1 VLGFGCHH
9 REPRSGGVCD
19 GSRGGGAVAV
29 DCILTAMT
37 LVPPLASGVSELGT
51 ESAFEVLARARA
63 LEREGVDV
71 VHLEIGE
78 PDFPTPA
85 HVIAAAEAA
94 MRRGETGYC
103 PAPGIPELRAAAAD
117 YLGTPRGIAIAPEE
131 VLIATGAKPFL
142 FFTIL
147 ACVGAGDEVLYP
159 DPGFPI
165 YRSAI
170 AWTGATPVPLPLRAS
185 ANFAV
190 DPDELASLLSP
201 RTRLVILNS
210 PNNPT
215 GAVMSAEELEA
226 VAQVLEGTDAWILAD
241 EVYAKILYD
250 VASPSLASFPHL
262 RERIVLIDSC
272 SKTFAMTGWRC
283 GFAAVPEPLRDPL
296 TRFFI
301 NSTSCVPPFVQRAAI
316 AALTGPTDAVDEM
329 VATFRARRDVVVAG
343 LNALPGVSCPT
354 PQGAFYAFCDVSGTG
369 FTGAD
374 LAERLLV
381 EQGVAVL
388 AGSAFGEH
396 ADHHLR
402 ISYAAALPRL
412 EAGLQRFGELLA

>member
-1 VLGFGCHH
+1 V
-9 REPRSGGVCD
+9 SG
-19 GSRGGGAVAV
+19 
-29 DCILTAMT
+29 
-37 LVPPLASGVSELGT
+37 LGT

-103 PAPGIPELRAAAAD
+103 PAPGIPELRAAAAE
-117 YLGTPRGIAIAPEE
+117 YLAAPRDLAIPPEE

-165 YRSAI
+165 YRSAV
-170 AWTGATPVPLPLRAS
+170 AWAGGTPVPMPLRAR
-185 ANFAV
+185 AGFAV
-190 DPDELASLLSP
+190 DPDELAALITP

-215 GAVMSAEELEA
+215 GAVMSADECSA
-226 VAQVLEGTDAWILAD
+226 VAAVLATTDAWILAD

-250 VASPSLASFPHL
+250 VAAPSLASVPSL
-262 RERIVLIDSC
+262 QERIVLVDSC

-283 GFAAVPEPLRDPL
+283 GFAAVPGPLREPL

-301 NSTSCVPPFVQRAAI
+301 NSTSCVPPFVQRAAV

-329 VATFRARRDVVVAG
+329 VATFRMRRDAVVAR
-343 LNALPGVSCPT
+343 LNELPGVSCPT

-369 FTGAD
+369 HTGAK

-396 ADHHLR
+396 ADDHLR
-402 ISYAAALPRL
+402 ISYAAALPRI
-412 EAGLQRFGELLA
+412 ETGLQRFGELLA

>member
-1 VLGFGCHH
+1 M
-9 REPRSGGVCD
+9 SG
-19 GSRGGGAVAV
+19 
-29 DCILTAMT
+29 
-37 LVPPLASGVSELGT
+37 LGT

-63 LEREGVDV
+63 LERAGVDV

-103 PAPGIPELRAAAAD
+103 PAPGIPELRAAAAE
-117 YLGTPRGIAIAPEE
+117 YLAAPRALAIDPEE

-170 AWTGATPVPLPLRAS
+170 AWAGGTPVPVPLRAR
-185 ANFAV
+185 AGFAI
-190 DPDELASLLSP
+190 DPEELGALITP

-215 GAVMSAEELEA
+215 GAVMSADELSA
-226 VAQVLEGTDAWILAD
+226 VAAVLQTTDAWILAD
-241 EVYAKILYD
+241 EVYARILYD
-250 VASPSLASFPHL
+250 VAAPSLASVASL
-262 RERIVLIDSC
+262 RERSVLVDSC

-283 GFAAVPEPLRDPL
+283 GFAAVPAPLREPL

-301 NSTSCVPPFVQRAAI
+301 NSTSCVPPFVQRGAV
-316 AALTGPTDAVDEM
+316 AALTGPMDEVHAMVD
-329 VATFRARRDVVVAG
+329 TFRTRRDAAVAR
-343 LNALPGVSCPT
+343 LNELPGVTCRT

-369 FTGAD
+369 HTGAQ

-388 AGSAFGEH
+388 AGSAFGAH
-396 ADHHLR
+396 ADDHLR
-402 ISYAAALPRL
+402 ISYAAALPRI
-412 EAGLQRFGELLA
+412 EAGLQRFEELLA

>member
-1 VLGFGCHH
+1 
-9 REPRSGGVCD
+9 
-19 GSRGGGAVAV
+19 V
-29 DCILTAMT
+29 DCILTTMT
-37 LVPPLASGVSELGT
+37 LERTLAPGVSGLGT

-103 PAPGIPELRAAAAD
+103 PAPGIPELRAAAAE
-117 YLGTPRGIAIAPEE
+117 YLAAPRGLAIAPEE

-165 YRSAI
+165 YGSAI
-170 AWTGATPVPLPLRAS
+170 AWAGGTPVPVPLRAR
-185 ANFAV
+185 AGFAI
-190 DPDELASLLSP
+190 DPDELAALVSA

-215 GAVMSAEELEA
+215 GAVMSADELSA
-226 VAQVLEGTDAWILAD
+226 VAAVLQTTDAWILAD

-250 VASPSLASFPHL
+250 VAAPSLASVPSL

-283 GFAAVPEPLRDPL
+283 GFAAVPAPLREPL

-301 NSTSCVPPFVQRAAI
+301 NSTSCVPPFVQRAAV
-316 AALTGPTDAVDEM
+316 AALTGEMTAVEEM
-329 VATFRARRDVVVAG
+329 VATFRRRRDVVVPR
-343 LNALPGVSCPT
+343 LNALPGISCPT
-354 PQGAFYAFCDVSGTG
+354 PQGAFYAFCDVSETG
-369 FTGAD
+369 LTGAE

-381 EQGVAVL
+381 QQGVAVL

-396 ADHHLR
+396 ADDHLR
-402 ISYAAALPRL
+402 ISYAAALPRI
-412 EAGLQRFGELLA
+412 EAGLQRFQELLA

>member
-1 VLGFGCHH
+1 
-9 REPRSGGVCD
+9 
-19 GSRGGGAVAV
+19 
-29 DCILTAMT
+29 MT
-37 LVPPLASGVSELGT
+37 LDRPHAALASGVSELGT

-78 PDFPTPA
+78 PDFPTPP

-103 PAPGIPELRAAAAD
+103 PAPGIPELRAAAAE
-117 YLGTPRGIAIAPEE
+117 YLAAPRGMAIAPEE

-142 FFTIL
+142 FFTVL

-170 AWTGATPVPLPLRAS
+170 AWAGGTPVPLPLRAP
-185 ANFAV
+185 AGFAI
-190 DPDELASLLSP
+190 DPDELATLVTP

-215 GAVMSAEELEA
+215 GAVMSADELSA
-226 VAQVLEGTDAWILAD
+226 VAAVLETTDAWILAD

-250 VASPSLASFPHL
+250 VGAPSLASVPSL
-262 RERIVLIDSC
+262 RERLVLIDSC

-283 GFAAVPEPLRDPL
+283 GFAAVPEPLREPL

-301 NSTSCVPPFVQRAAI
+301 NSTSCVPPFVQRAAV

-329 VATFRARRDVVVAG
+329 VATFRTRRDVVVSR
-343 LNALPGVSCPT
+343 LNALPGISCPT
-354 PQGAFYAFCDVSGTG
+354 PQGAFYAFCDVSETG
-369 FTGAD
+369 LTGAE

-381 EQGVAVL
+381 QQGVAVL
-388 AGSAFGEH
+388 AGSAFGAH
-396 ADHHLR
+396 ADDHLR
-402 ISYAAALPRL
+402 ISYAAALPRI
-412 EAGLQRFGELLA
+412 ETGLARFEELLA

>member
-1 VLGFGCHH
+1 
-9 REPRSGGVCD
+9 
-19 GSRGGGAVAV
+19 
-29 DCILTAMT
+29 
-37 LVPPLASGVSELGT
+37 VSELGT

-63 LEREGVDV
+63 LERAGVDI

-78 PDFPTPA
+78 PDFPTPP

-103 PAPGIPELRAAAAD
+103 PAPGIPELRAAAAE
-117 YLGTPRGIAIAPEE
+117 YLAFPRGLTIAPEE

-147 ACVGAGDEVLYP
+147 ACAGAGDEVLYP

-170 AWTGATPVPLPLRAS
+170 AWAGATPVPLPLHARAD
-185 ANFAV
+185 FAI
-190 DPDELASLLSP
+190 DPDELATLVTP

-215 GAVMSAEELEA
+215 GAVMSAGELSAVAAVLEA
-226 VAQVLEGTDAWILAD
+226 TDAWILAD

-250 VASPSLASFPHL
+250 VTAPSLASVRSL

-283 GFAAVPEPLRDPL
+283 GFAAVPEPLREPL

-301 NSTSCVPPFVQRAAI
+301 NSTSCVPPFVQRAAV

-329 VATFRARRDVVVAG
+329 VATFRTRRDVVVSR
-343 LNALPGVSCPT
+343 LNALPGVSCVT
-354 PQGAFYAFCDVSGTG
+354 PQGAFYAFCNVSETG
-369 FTGAD
+369 LSGSE

-388 AGSAFGEH
+388 AGSAFGTH
-396 ADHHLR
+396 ADDHLR
-402 ISYAAALPRL
+402 ISYAAALPRI
-412 EAGLQRFGELLA
+412 EAGLQRFEELLA

>member
-1 VLGFGCHH
+1 
-9 REPRSGGVCD
+9 
-19 GSRGGGAVAV
+19 
-29 DCILTAMT
+29 MT
-37 LVPPLASGVSELGT
+37 LDRPHAGLAPGVSELGT

-78 PDFPTPA
+78 PDFPTPP

-103 PAPGIPELRAAAAD
+103 PAPGIPELRAAAAE
-117 YLGTPRGIAIAPEE
+117 YLAAPRGLAIAPEE

-147 ACVGAGDEVLYP
+147 ACVAAGDEVLYP

-170 AWTGATPVPLPLRAS
+170 AWAGATPVALPLRAR
-185 ANFAV
+185 AGFAV
-190 DPDELASLLSP
+190 DPDELATLVTP

-215 GAVMSAEELEA
+215 GAVMSAGELSAVAAVLEA
-226 VAQVLEGTDAWILAD
+226 TDAWILAD
-241 EVYAKILYD
+241 EVYAKILYE
-250 VASPSLASFPHL
+250 AAAPSLASVPSL
-262 RERIVLIDSC
+262 RERIILIDSC

-283 GFAAVPEPLRDPL
+283 GFAAVPEALREPL

-301 NSTSCVPPFVQRAAI
+301 NSTSCVPPFVQRAAV

-329 VATFRARRDVVVAG
+329 VATFRTRRDVVVSR
-343 LNALPGVSCPT
+343 LNALPGVRCAT
-354 PQGAFYAFCDVSGTG
+354 PQGAFYAFCDVSQTG
-369 FTGAD
+369 FTGAE

-388 AGSAFGEH
+388 AGSAFGTH
-396 ADHHLR
+396 ADDHLR
-402 ISYAAALPRL
+402 ISYAAALPRI
-412 EAGLQRFGELLA
+412 EAGLQRFAELLA

>member
-1 VLGFGCHH
+1 
-9 REPRSGGVCD
+9 
-19 GSRGGGAVAV
+19 
-29 DCILTAMT
+29 MT
-37 LVPPLASGVSELGT
+37 LDRSHPPLASGVSELGT

-63 LEREGVDV
+63 LERAGVDV

-103 PAPGIPELRAAAAD
+103 PAPGIPELRAAAAE
-117 YLGTPRGIAIAPEE
+117 YLAAPRGLTIAPEE

-170 AWTGATPVPLPLRAS
+170 AWAGGTPVPVPLRAR
-185 ANFAV
+185 AGFAV
-190 DPDELASLLSP
+190 DPDELASLVSP

-215 GAVMSAEELEA
+215 GAVMSAEELDA
-226 VAQVLEGTDAWILAD
+226 VAQVLERTDAWILAD

-250 VASPSLASFPHL
+250 VASPSLASFPQL

-283 GFAAVPEPLRDPL
+283 GFAAVPEPLRHPL

-301 NSTSCVPPFVQRAAI
+301 NSTSCVPPFVQRAAV

-329 VATFRARRDVVVAG
+329 VATFRARRDVVVAR
-343 LNALPGVSCPT
+343 LNALPGVSCRT

-396 ADHHLR
+396 ADDHLR
-402 ISYAAALPRL
+402 ISYAAALPRI

>member
-1 VLGFGCHH
+1 
-9 REPRSGGVCD
+9 
-19 GSRGGGAVAV
+19 
-29 DCILTAMT
+29 MT
-37 LVPPLASGVSELGT
+37 LDRSLAPGVSGLGT

-78 PDFPTPA
+78 PDFPTPE
-85 HVIAAAEAA
+85 HVVAAAEAA

-117 YLGTPRGIAIAPEE
+117 YLGAPRGLAIAPEE

-142 FFTIL
+142 FFTVL

-170 AWTGATPVPLPLRAS
+170 AWAGGTPVPLPLRAQ
-185 ANFAV
+185 AGFAV
-190 DPDELASLLSP
+190 DPDELASLISP

-215 GAVMSAEELEA
+215 GAVMSAAELSA
-226 VAQVLEGTDAWILAD
+226 VAEALQRSDAWILAD

-250 VASPSLASFPHL
+250 VAAPSLAAVASL
-262 RERIVLIDSC
+262 RERIVLVDSC

-283 GFAAVPEPLRDPL
+283 GFAAVPAPLREPL

-301 NSTSCVPPFVQRAAI
+301 NSTSCVPPFVQRGAV
-316 AALTGPTDAVDEM
+316 AALTGPMDDVARM
-329 VATFRARRDVVVAG
+329 VATFRTRRDAVVDG
-343 LNALPGVSCPT
+343 LNALPGVVCRS

-369 FTGAD
+369 LSGAQ

-396 ADHHLR
+396 AEHHLR
-402 ISYAAALPRL
+402 ISYAAALPRIEL
-412 EAGLQRFGELLA
+412 GLRRFGELLANTQVRNAT

>member
-1 VLGFGCHH
+1 
-9 REPRSGGVCD
+9 
-19 GSRGGGAVAV
+19 
-29 DCILTAMT
+29 MT
-37 LVPPLASGVSELGT
+37 LDRSHPPLASGVSELGT

-63 LEREGVDV
+63 LERAGVDV

-103 PAPGIPELRAAAAD
+103 PAPGIPELRAAAAE
-117 YLGTPRGIAIAPEE
+117 YLAAPRGLTIAPEE

-170 AWTGATPVPLPLRAS
+170 AWAGGTPVPVPLRAR
-185 ANFAV
+185 AGFAV
-190 DPDELASLLSP
+190 DPDELASLVSP

-215 GAVMSAEELEA
+215 GAVMSAEELDA
-226 VAQVLEGTDAWILAD
+226 VAQVLERTDAWILAD

-250 VASPSLASFPHL
+250 VASPSLASFPQL

-301 NSTSCVPPFVQRAAI
+301 NSTSCVPPFVQRAAV

-329 VATFRARRDVVVAG
+329 VATFRARRDVVVAR
-343 LNALPGVSCPT
+343 LNALPGVSCRT

-396 ADHHLR
+396 ADDHLR
-402 ISYAAALPRL
+402 ISYAAALPRI

>member
-1 VLGFGCHH
+1 
-9 REPRSGGVCD
+9 
-19 GSRGGGAVAV
+19 
-29 DCILTAMT
+29 MT

-103 PAPGIPELRAAAAD
+103 PAPGIPELRTAAAE
-117 YLGTPRGIAIAPEE
+117 YLAAPRGLTIAPEE

-147 ACVGAGDEVLYP
+147 ACVGTGDEVLYP

-170 AWTGATPVPLPLRAS
+170 AWAGATPVPLPLRAS
-185 ANFAV
+185 ANFAI

-250 VASPSLASFPHL
+250 VASPSLASFPQL

-283 GFAAVPEPLRDPL
+283 GFAAVPEPLREPL

-301 NSTSCVPPFVQRAAI
+301 NSTSCVPPFVQRAAV

-329 VATFRARRDVVVAG
+329 VATFRSRRDVVIAR
-343 LNALPGVSCPT
+343 LNALPGVSCRT

-369 FTGAD
+369 FTGAA

-396 ADHHLR
+396 ADDHLR
-402 ISYAAALPRL
+402 ISYAAALPRI
-412 EAGLQRFGELLA
+412 EAGLQRFGELLT

>member
-1 VLGFGCHH
+1 
-9 REPRSGGVCD
+9 
-19 GSRGGGAVAV
+19 
-29 DCILTAMT
+29 MT
-37 LVPPLASGVSELGT
+37 LDRPHAMLAPRVSELGT
-51 ESAFEVLARARA
+51 ESAFEVLARARG
-63 LEREGVDV
+63 LERDGVDV

-78 PDFPTPA
+78 PDFPTPP

-103 PAPGIPELRAAAAD
+103 PAPGIPELRAAAAE
-117 YLGTPRGIAIAPEE
+117 YLAAPRDLAIAPEE

-147 ACVGAGDEVLYP
+147 ACAGAGDEVLYP

-170 AWTGATPVPLPLRAS
+170 AWAGGTPVPVPLRAR
-185 ANFAV
+185 AGFAI
-190 DPDELASLLSP
+190 DPDELATLITP

-215 GAVMSAEELEA
+215 GAVMSIDELSA
-226 VAQVLEGTDAWILAD
+226 VAAVLETTDAWILTD

-250 VASPSLASFPHL
+250 VAAPSLASVPSL
-262 RERIVLIDSC
+262 RERIILIDSC

-283 GFAAVPEPLRDPL
+283 GFAAVPEPLREPL

-301 NSTSCVPPFVQRAAI
+301 NSTSCVPPFVQRAAV
-316 AALTGPTDAVDEM
+316 AALTGPTGAVDEM
-329 VATFRARRDVVVAG
+329 VATFRTRRDVVVSR
-343 LNALPGVSCPT
+343 LNALPGVSCRT

-369 FTGAD
+369 FTGAQ

-396 ADHHLR
+396 ADDHLR
-402 ISYAAALPRL
+402 ISYAAALPRI
-412 EAGLQRFGELLA
+412 EAGLQRFEELLA

>member
-1 VLGFGCHH
+1 
-9 REPRSGGVCD
+9 
-19 GSRGGGAVAV
+19 
-29 DCILTAMT
+29 MT
-37 LVPPLASGVSELGT
+37 LDRSHPPLASGVSELGT

-63 LEREGVDV
+63 LERAGVDV

-103 PAPGIPELRAAAAD
+103 PAPGIPELRAAAAE
-117 YLGTPRGIAIAPEE
+117 YLAAPRGLTIAPEE
-131 VLIATGAKPFL
+131 VLIAAGAKPFL

-170 AWTGATPVPLPLRAS
+170 AWAGGTPVPVPLRAR
-185 ANFAV
+185 AGFAV
-190 DPDELASLLSP
+190 DPDELASLVSP

-215 GAVMSAEELEA
+215 GAVMSAEELDA
-226 VAQVLEGTDAWILAD
+226 VAQVLERTDAWILAD

-250 VASPSLASFPHL
+250 VASPSLASFPQL

-301 NSTSCVPPFVQRAAI
+301 NSTSCVPPFVQRAAV

-329 VATFRARRDVVVAG
+329 VATFRARRDVVVAR
-343 LNALPGVSCPT
+343 LNALPGVSCRT

-396 ADHHLR
+396 ADDHLR
-402 ISYAAALPRL
+402 ISYAAALPRI

>member
-1 VLGFGCHH
+1 
-9 REPRSGGVCD
+9 
-19 GSRGGGAVAV
+19 
-29 DCILTAMT
+29 MT
-37 LVPPLASGVSELGT
+37 LDRPHPALAAGVSELGT

-78 PDFPTPA
+78 PDFPTPS

-103 PAPGIPELRAAAAD
+103 PAPGIPELRAAAAE
-117 YLGTPRGIAIAPEE
+117 YLAAPRGLEIAPDE

-147 ACVGAGDEVLYP
+147 ACAGAGDEVLYP

-170 AWTGATPVPLPLRAS
+170 AWAGATPVALPLRAP
-185 ANFAV
+185 AGFAI
-190 DPDELASLLSP
+190 DPDELAALITP

-215 GAVMSAEELEA
+215 GAVMSADELSAVAAVLEA
-226 VAQVLEGTDAWILAD
+226 TDAWILAD

-250 VASPSLASFPHL
+250 VAALSLASVPSL
-262 RERIVLIDSC
+262 RERIVLVDSC

-283 GFAAVPEPLRDPL
+283 GFAAVPEPLREPL

-301 NSTSCVPPFVQRAAI
+301 NSTSCVPPFVQRAAV

-329 VATFRARRDVVVAG
+329 VATFRTRRDVIVAA
-343 LNALPGVSCPT
+343 LNALPGVSCLT
-354 PQGAFYAFCDVSGTG
+354 PQGAFYAFCDVSETG
-369 FTGAD
+369 LTGAE

-381 EQGVAVL
+381 RQGVAVL
-388 AGSAFGEH
+388 AGSAFGAH
-396 ADHHLR
+396 ADAHLR
-402 ISYAAALPRL
+402 ISYAAALPRI
-412 EAGLQRFGELLA
+412 ESGLARFAELLA

>member
-9 REPRSGGVCD
+9 LDAGSGGVRA
-19 GSRGGGAVAV
+19 GSRGGGTVAV

-78 PDFPTPA
+78 PDFPTPV

-103 PAPGIPELRAAAAD
+103 PAPGIPELRAAAAN
-117 YLGTPRGIAIAPEE
+117 YLAKPRGITIAPEE

-142 FFTIL
+142 FFGIL

-170 AWTGATPVPLPLRAS
+170 AWAGATPVALPLRAS
-185 ANFAV
+185 ANFAI

-215 GAVMSAEELEA
+215 GAVMSAEALEA
-226 VAQVLEGTDAWILAD
+226 VARVLEGTDAWILAD

-250 VASPSLASFPHL
+250 VASPSLASFPQL

-301 NSTSCVPPFVQRAAI
+301 NSTSCVPPFVQRGAV

-343 LNALPGVSCPT
+343 LDALPGVSCPT
-354 PQGAFYAFCDVSGTG
+354 PQGAFYAFCDVTATG
-369 FTGAD
+369 FTGAE

-388 AGSAFGEH
+388 AGSAFGVH
-396 ADHHLR
+396 ADGHLR

>member
-1 VLGFGCHH
+1 
-9 REPRSGGVCD
+9 
-19 GSRGGGAVAV
+19 
-29 DCILTAMT
+29 MT
-37 LVPPLASGVSELGT
+37 LDRSHSPLASGVSELGT

-63 LEREGVDV
+63 LERAGVDV

-103 PAPGIPELRAAAAD
+103 PAPGIPELRAAAAE
-117 YLGTPRGIAIAPEE
+117 YLAAPRGLTIAPEE

-170 AWTGATPVPLPLRAS
+170 AWAGGTPVPVPLRAR
-185 ANFAV
+185 AGFAV
-190 DPDELASLLSP
+190 DPDELASLVSP

-215 GAVMSAEELEA
+215 GAVMSAEELDA
-226 VAQVLEGTDAWILAD
+226 VAQVLERTDAWILAD

-250 VASPSLASFPHL
+250 VASPSLASFPQL

-301 NSTSCVPPFVQRAAI
+301 NSTSCVPPFVQRAAV

-329 VATFRARRDVVVAG
+329 VATFRARRDVVVAR
-343 LNALPGVSCPT
+343 LNALPGVSCRT

-396 ADHHLR
+396 ADDHLR
-402 ISYAAALPRL
+402 ISYAAALPRI

>member
-1 VLGFGCHH
+1 
-9 REPRSGGVCD
+9 
-19 GSRGGGAVAV
+19 
-29 DCILTAMT
+29 MT
-37 LVPPLASGVSELGT
+37 LDRPHAALAPGVSELGT

-63 LEREGVDV
+63 LEREGVDI

-78 PDFPTPA
+78 PDFPTPP

-103 PAPGIPELRAAAAD
+103 PAPGIPELRAAAAE
-117 YLGTPRGIAIAPEE
+117 YLAVPRGLTIAPEE

-147 ACVGAGDEVLYP
+147 ACAGAGDEVLYP

-170 AWTGATPVPLPLRAS
+170 AWAGATPVPLPLRAR
-185 ANFAV
+185 AGFAI
-190 DPDELASLLSP
+190 DPDELATLVTP

-215 GAVMSAEELEA
+215 GAVMSAGELSAVAAVLEA
-226 VAQVLEGTDAWILAD
+226 TDAWILAD

-250 VASPSLASFPHL
+250 AAAPSLASVASL

-283 GFAAVPEPLRDPL
+283 GFAAVPGALREPL

-316 AALTGPTDAVDEM
+316 AALTGPTDAVDDM
-329 VATFRARRDVVVAG
+329 VATFRTRRDVTVSR
-343 LNALPGVSCPT
+343 LNALPGVRCAT
-354 PQGAFYAFCDVSGTG
+354 PQGAFYAFCDVSETG
-369 FTGAD
+369 LSGAE

-381 EQGVAVL
+381 QQGVAVL
-388 AGSAFGEH
+388 AGSAFGVH
-396 ADHHLR
+396 ADDHLR
-402 ISYAAALPRL
+402 ISYAAALPRI
-412 EAGLQRFGELLA
+412 EAGLQRFAELLA

>member
-1 VLGFGCHH
+1 
-9 REPRSGGVCD
+9 
-19 GSRGGGAVAV
+19 
-29 DCILTAMT
+29 MT
-37 LVPPLASGVSELGT
+37 LVPPLAPGVSGLGT

-85 HVIAAAEAA
+85 HVITAAEVA

-103 PAPGIPELRAAAAD
+103 PAPGIPELRAAAAE
-117 YLGTPRGIAIAPEE
+117 YLGAPRERAIDPEE

-170 AWTGATPVPLPLRAS
+170 AWAGGTPVPVPLRAQ
-185 ANFAV
+185 AGFAI
-190 DPDELASLLSP
+190 DPEELAALITP

-215 GAVMSAEELEA
+215 GAVMSAGELSA
-226 VAQVLEGTDAWILAD
+226 VAAVLAD
-241 EVYAKILYD
+241 DGRLDSRRRGLRQDPLRRDGAEPRVGGVAARAD
-250 VASPSLASFPHL
+250 VL
-262 RERIVLIDSC
+262 VDSC

-283 GFAAVPEPLRDPL
+283 GFAAVPEPLREPL

-301 NSTSCVPPFVQRAAI
+301 NSTSCVPPFVQRAAV
-316 AALTGPTDAVDEM
+316 AALTGPTDAVDVM
-329 VATFRARRDVVVAG
+329 VDTFRTRRDAVVAR
-343 LNALPGVSCPT
+343 LNELPGVTCPT

-369 FTGAD
+369 HTGAQ

-396 ADHHLR
+396 ADDHLR
-402 ISYAAALPRL
+402 ISYAAALPRI
-412 EAGLQRFGELLA
+412 ETGLQRFRTLLA

>member
-1 VLGFGCHH
+1 
-9 REPRSGGVCD
+9 
-19 GSRGGGAVAV
+19 
-29 DCILTAMT
+29 MT
-37 LVPPLASGVSELGT
+37 LDRPHAALAPGVSELGT
-51 ESAFEVLARARA
+51 ESAFEVLARARE

-78 PDFPTPA
+78 PDFPTPP

-103 PAPGIPELRAAAAD
+103 PAPGIPELRAAAAE
-117 YLGTPRGIAIAPEE
+117 YLAVPRGLTIAPEE

-147 ACVGAGDEVLYP
+147 ACAGAGDEVLYP

-170 AWTGATPVPLPLRAS
+170 AWAGATPVALPLRAR
-185 ANFAV
+185 AGFAV
-190 DPDELASLLSP
+190 DPDELATLVTP

-215 GAVMSAEELEA
+215 GAVMSAGELSAVAEVLEA
-226 VAQVLEGTDAWILAD
+226 TDAWILAD

-250 VASPSLASFPHL
+250 EAAPSLASVPSL
-262 RERIVLIDSC
+262 RERIILIDSC

-283 GFAAVPEPLRDPL
+283 GFAAVPEPLREPL

-301 NSTSCVPPFVQRAAI
+301 NSTSCVPPFVQRAAV

-329 VATFRARRDVVVAG
+329 VATFRTRRDVVVSR
-343 LNALPGVSCPT
+343 LNALPGVSCAT
-354 PQGAFYAFCDVSGTG
+354 PQGAFYAFCDVSETG

-381 EQGVAVL
+381 QQGVAVL
-388 AGSAFGEH
+388 AGSAFGTH
-396 ADHHLR
+396 ADDHLR
-402 ISYAAALPRL
+402 ISYAAALPRI
-412 EAGLQRFGELLA
+412 EAGLQRFEELLT

>member
-1 VLGFGCHH
+1 
-9 REPRSGGVCD
+9 
-19 GSRGGGAVAV
+19 
-29 DCILTAMT
+29 MT

-103 PAPGIPELRAAAAD
+103 PAPGIPELRAAAAE
-117 YLGTPRGIAIAPEE
+117 YLATPRGIAIAPEE

-170 AWTGATPVPLPLRAS
+170 AWAGATPVPLPLRAS
-185 ANFAV
+185 ANFAI
-190 DPDELASLLSP
+190 DSDELASLLSP

-226 VAQVLEGTDAWILAD
+226 VAQILEGTDAWILAD

-250 VASPSLASFPHL
+250 VASPSLVSLPHL

-329 VATFRARRDVVVAG
+329 VATFRARRDVVVAR
-343 LNALPGVSCPT
+343 LNALPGVSCAT

-369 FTGAD
+369 FSGAD

-396 ADHHLR
+396 ADDHLR

-412 EAGLQRFGELLA
+412 ETGLQRFGELLA

>member
-1 VLGFGCHH
+1 
-9 REPRSGGVCD
+9 
-19 GSRGGGAVAV
+19 
-29 DCILTAMT
+29 MT
-37 LVPPLASGVSELGT
+37 LDRPHAALAPGVSELGT

-63 LEREGVDV
+63 LEREGVDI

-78 PDFPTPA
+78 PDFPTPP

-103 PAPGIPELRAAAAD
+103 PAPGIPELRAAAAE
-117 YLGTPRGIAIAPEE
+117 YLAVPRGLTIAPEE

-147 ACVGAGDEVLYP
+147 ACAGAGDEVLYP

-170 AWTGATPVPLPLRAS
+170 AWAGATPVPLPLRAR
-185 ANFAV
+185 AGFAI
-190 DPDELASLLSP
+190 DPDELATLVTP

-215 GAVMSAEELEA
+215 GAVMSAGELSAVAAVLEA
-226 VAQVLEGTDAWILAD
+226 TDAWILAD

-250 VASPSLASFPHL
+250 AAAPSLASVASL

-283 GFAAVPEPLRDPL
+283 GFAAVPGALREPL

-316 AALTGPTDAVDEM
+316 AALTGPTDAVDDM
-329 VATFRARRDVVVAG
+329 VATFRTRRDVVVSR
-343 LNALPGVSCPT
+343 LNALPGVSCAT
-354 PQGAFYAFCDVSGTG
+354 PQGAFYAFCDVSETG
-369 FTGAD
+369 LSGAE

-381 EQGVAVL
+381 QQGVAVL
-388 AGSAFGEH
+388 AGSAFGVH
-396 ADHHLR
+396 ADDHLR
-402 ISYAAALPRL
+402 ISYAAALPRI
-412 EAGLQRFGELLA
+412 EAGLQRFAELLA

>member
-1 VLGFGCHH
+1 
-9 REPRSGGVCD
+9 
-19 GSRGGGAVAV
+19 
-29 DCILTAMT
+29 MT
-37 LVPPLASGVSELGT
+37 LDRSHPPLASGVSELGT

-63 LEREGVDV
+63 LERAGVDV

-103 PAPGIPELRAAAAD
+103 PAPGIPDLRAAAAE
-117 YLGTPRGIAIAPEE
+117 YLAAPRGLTIAPEE

-170 AWTGATPVPLPLRAS
+170 AWAGGTPVPVPLRAR
-185 ANFAV
+185 AGFAV
-190 DPDELASLLSP
+190 DPDELASLVSP

-215 GAVMSAEELEA
+215 GAVMSAEELDA
-226 VAQVLEGTDAWILAD
+226 VAQVLERTDSWILAD

-250 VASPSLASFPHL
+250 VASPSLASFPQL

-301 NSTSCVPPFVQRAAI
+301 NSTSCVPPFVQRAAV

-329 VATFRARRDVVVAG
+329 VATFRARRDVVVAR
-343 LNALPGVSCPT
+343 LNALPGVSCRT

-396 ADHHLR
+396 ADDHLR
-402 ISYAAALPRL
+402 ISYAAALPRI

>member
-1 VLGFGCHH
+1 
-9 REPRSGGVCD
+9 
-19 GSRGGGAVAV
+19 
-29 DCILTAMT
+29 MT
-37 LVPPLASGVSELGT
+37 LAPHLAPGVSALGT

-63 LEREGVDV
+63 LERAGVDV

-78 PDFPTPA
+78 PDFATPA
-85 HVIAAAEAA
+85 HVVAAAQEA

-103 PAPGIPELRAAAAD
+103 PAPGIPELRAAAAA
-117 YLGTPRGIAIAPEE
+117 YLSAPRGLALVPEE

-147 ACVGAGDEVLYP
+147 ACASAGDEVLYP

-170 AWTGATPVPLPLRAS
+170 AWAGATPVAVPLRAR
-185 ANFAV
+185 ADFAI
-190 DPDELASLLSP
+190 DPDELASLLTP

-215 GAVMSAEELEA
+215 GAVMSAEELDA
-226 VAQVLEGTDAWILAD
+226 VARVLEGTDAWILAD

-250 VASPSLASFPHL
+250 ADAPSLASFAAL
-262 RERIVLIDSC
+262 RERVVLVDSC

-283 GFAAVPEPLRDPL
+283 GFAAVPEPLREPL

-301 NSTSCVPPFVQRAAI
+301 NCTSCVPPFVQRAAV
-316 AALTGPTDAVDEM
+316 AALTGPVDEVGAM
-329 VATFRARRDVVVAG
+329 VDTFRARRDAVVDG
-343 LNALPGVSCPT
+343 LNALPGVSCAL
-354 PQGAFYAFCDVSGTG
+354 PQGAFYAFPDVSGTG
-369 FTGAD
+369 MSGAE
-374 LAERLLV
+374 LAERLLA
-381 EQGVAVL
+381 EKGVALL

-396 ADHHLR
+396 ADDHLR
-402 ISYAAALPRL
+402 ISYAAALPRI
-412 EAGLQRFGELLA
+412 EAGLRRCAELLG